1 MSCKALTTAA
11 AMVVLNEAKLFCD
24 NAATFGVADDGCR
37 LVGCVCW
44 VPVGPGTARPGA
56 ACASGLGRV
65 ARFPTLPLFATLTY
79 VMYVV
84 FCRLGGMIGSGYQSE
99 NPQTLL
105 TVKSLERN
113 K

>member
-1 MSCKALTTAA
+1 M
-11 AMVVLNEAKLFCD
+11 LNEAKLSCD

-37 LVGCVCW
+37 LVGCLCW

-65 ARFPTLPLFATLTY
+65 ARFPTLRLFATLT
-79 VMYVV
+79 YVV

-105 TVKSLERN
+105 TVKTGAPNDNFRKISVR
-113 K
+113 KTI